1 MLGPNGELYLDNS
14 MASALATCDTKAF
27 LRYVHGYTTEGE
39 QAVLHSGTAGHEAL
53 AVYFQTGDREAA
65 LDKLDAMYKDFSK
78 KYVPEGDRLCW
89 RNVRDIVD
97 AWITSRHGKLPFRVS
112 SPDRIEIGFACP
124 VDEAGS
130 VILTGRMDLQAESLH
145 DGSAIVIDHKFTGRI
160 NPVWTR
166 KWKLDSQMSGYLF
179 AAQSYFPDVTG
190 CYINAIELSKLPS
203 AENRKCRLHAVAYSE
218 CRMHHLNA
226 QIIGPIQRSE
236 EAIEN
241 WRHTFLA
248 LADKYRRMLKAYPD
262 LNALPRVRMQGM
274 FSNSCTYCDLQ
285 EFCAFGRPLRNLK
298 GMLVHKPWKPY
309 EVAFDKENA

>member
-14 MASALATCDTKAF
+14 MASALAACDTRAF
-27 LRYVHGYTTEGE
+27 LRYIHGYTTIGD
-39 QAVLHSGTAGHEAL
+39 QAVLYSGTCGHEAL
-53 AVYFQTGDREAA
+53 AVYFQTGDQQAA
-65 LDKLDAMYKDFSK
+65 LAKFDEMYKDFSTK
-78 KYVPEGDRLCW
+78 NVAEGDRLCW
-89 RNVRDIVD
+89 RNVRDIIK
-97 AWITSRHGKLPFRVS
+97 AWLETRHGKLPFRVD

-130 VILTGRMDLQAESLH
+130 VILTGRMDLQATSLH

-179 AAQSYFPDVTG
+179 AAHTYFPDVTG

-203 AENRKCRLHAVAYSE
+203 AENRKCRVHSVAYSE
-218 CRMHHLNA
+218 CRLHHLNA

-241 WRHTFLA
+241 WRRTFLA
-248 LADKYRRMLKAYPD
+248 IADKYRNMLRVYPT
-262 LNALPRVRMQGM
+262 LQHVAKVRMQGM
-274 FSNSCTYCDLQ
+274 FSNSCTYCDFQ
-285 EFCAFGRPLRNLK
+285 EFCSFGRPIRNIK
-298 GMLVHKPWKPY
+298 GMLVHQPWEPY
-309 EVAFDKENA
+309 KVAFGEEES